1 MLLVYKRGDCMR
13 KFFQDV
19 IVEVAYYL
27 EIALSVIL
35 ATAIIFFSLAL
46 FHDLF
51 SMLIK
56 MLISCSRLSLLAP

>member
-1 MLLVYKRGDCMR
+1 MR

-35 ATAIIFFSLAL
+35 ATEFLDHCRTLRIL
-46 FHDLF
+46 
-51 SMLIK
+51 
-56 MLISCSRLSLLAP
+56 CYRSLLNQVLRILMDMPYLKALYSW